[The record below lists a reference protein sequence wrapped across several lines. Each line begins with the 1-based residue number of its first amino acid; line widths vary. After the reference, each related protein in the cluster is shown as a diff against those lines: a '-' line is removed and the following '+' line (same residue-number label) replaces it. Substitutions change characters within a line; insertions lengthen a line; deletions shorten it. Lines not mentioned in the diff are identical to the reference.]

1 MRCDCCN
8 RNLSDYESTLRHAVT
23 NDFTNTC
30 LKCLE
35 GLEIPTRG
43 RPDLSN
49 APTEDHED
57 LDDFELDWDPEE

>member
-23 NDFTNTC
+23 NEFTNTC
-30 LKCLE
+30 LKCLD

-43 RPDLSN
+43 RPDLS
-49 APTEDHED
+49 TTMEIEDED
-57 LDDFELDWDPEE
+57 DSLFEEDNDDF